1 LGIENRHVPTY
12 NPKDRFHVLTAASQ
26 HYVWVHDSVQ
36 QAVYESLT
44 GREKRLLY
52 SKIGKAFMHA
62 IKPGDMKDLLFE
74 VLALLNKG
82 IDSEDLMQRQMI
94 ANLNLLFQKPF

>member
-1 LGIENRHVPTY
+1 MY
-12 NPKDRFHVLTAASQ
+12 NPKSLFHVLTVSSQ

-44 GREKRLLY
+44 GREKRLIY
-52 SKIGKAFMHA
+52 SKVGKAFMHA

-74 VLALLNKG
+74 ILALLNKG

-94 ANLNLLFQKPF
+94 ANLNLFVSKTILN